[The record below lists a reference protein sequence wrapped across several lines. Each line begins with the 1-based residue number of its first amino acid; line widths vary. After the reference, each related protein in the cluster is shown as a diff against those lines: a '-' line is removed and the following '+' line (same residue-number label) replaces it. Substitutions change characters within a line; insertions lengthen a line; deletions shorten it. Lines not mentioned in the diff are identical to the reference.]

1 MPYVSH
7 VVLFLADAGNE
18 AHGVPKSPQN
28 LGFAAKS
35 ARSVACVTFRRK
47 CDKMRQRRPVTAF
60 TEGDAAIH
68 VTPPA
73 RVKDPCLVTGNGRLG
88 GGS

>member
-1 MPYVSH
+1 MPTKVGPCPARVVPHARLNCVILIRPANGPRQRNRTACVPYVSH

-18 AHGVPKSPQN
+18 AHGVRKSPQN

-47 CDKMRQRRPVTAF
+47 CDKMR
-60 TEGDAAIH
+60 
-68 VTPPA
+68 
-73 RVKDPCLVTGNGRLG
+73 
-88 GGS
+88 